1 MVTILREAELPA
13 PPERVWSVATLPAR
27 FEEWLSL
34 HVRWP
39 DVIPTEMAEGSKF
52 RQVVSLLGLP
62 VPMPW
67 TVAESTEP
75 AALELSGEAIA
86 GVRVL
91 IRFDI
96 AASGSG
102 TGSTLRLTAELTG
115 ALVTGSLQSTVQK
128 FADTQ
133 LETSISRLSAL
144 M

>member
-1 MVTILREAELPA
+1 MVRILREAELPA

-39 DVIPTEMAEGSKF
+39 DEIPTHLAEGSKF

-62 VPMPW
+62 VPMTW

-75 AALELSGEAIA
+75 SALELSGEAIA
-86 GVRVL
+86 GVRVS

-96 AASGSG
+96 APAESNA
-102 TGSTLRLTAELTG
+102 TSTLRVTADLSG
-115 ALVTGSLQSTVQK
+115 ALVSGSLQSTVQK

>member
-1 MVTILREAELPA
+1 MVTIRREAELPA

-39 DVIPTEMAEGSKF
+39 DEIPAELVEGAKF

-62 VPMPW
+62 VPMTW
-67 TVAESTEP
+67 TVAESTAP
-75 AALELSGEAIA
+75 TALELAGEAIA

-96 AASGSG
+96 APSASGP
-102 TGSTLRLTAELTG
+102 GSALGVTADLSG

>member
-1 MVTILREAELPA
+1 MVTIRREAELPA
-13 PPERVWSVATLPAR
+13 LPERVWSVATLPAR

-39 DVIPTEMAEGSKF
+39 DEIPTALVEGAKF

-62 VPMPW
+62 VPMTW
-67 TVAESTEP
+67 TVSESTEP
-75 AALELSGEAIA
+75 TALELSGEAIA
-86 GVRVL
+86 GVRVM

-96 AASGSG
+96 ASSVTGAGSALG
-102 TGSTLRLTAELTG
+102 VTAELSG

-133 LETSISRLSAL
+133 LEASISRLSAL

>member
-1 MVTILREAELPA
+1 MVTIRREAELPA
-13 PPERVWSVATLPAR
+13 APERVWSVATLPAR

-39 DVIPTEMAEGSKF
+39 DEIPTELAEGAKF

-62 VPMPW
+62 VPMTW
-67 TVAESTEP
+67 TVAESTAP
-75 AALELSGEAIA
+75 AALALSGEAIA
-86 GVRVL
+86 GVRVS

-96 AASGSG
+96 AASATGSG
-102 TGSTLRLTAELTG
+102 SALVLTADLSG
-115 ALVTGSLQSTVQK
+115 ALVTGSLQSSVQK

-133 LETSISRLSAL
+133 LEASINRLSAL

>member
-39 DVIPTEMAEGSKF
+39 DEIPTGMAEGSKF
-52 RQVVSLLGLP
+52 RQVISLLGLP
-62 VPMPW
+62 VPMTW

-75 AALELSGEAIA
+75 AALQLSGEAIA
-86 GVRVL
+86 GVRVS

-96 AASGSG
+96 ATAGDG
-102 TGSTLRLTAELTG
+102 VGSTLTVTADLSG

>member
-1 MVTILREAELPA
+1 MVTIRREAELPA

-27 FEEWLSL
+27 WEEWLSL

-39 DVIPTEMAEGSKF
+39 DEIPTELVEGAKF
-52 RQVVSLLGLP
+52 RQVISLLGLP
-62 VPMPW
+62 VPMTW
-67 TVAESTEP
+67 TVAESTEHR
-75 AALELSGEAIA
+75 ALELAGEAIA
-86 GVRVL
+86 GVRVS

-96 AASGSG
+96 AASGSDA
-102 TGSTLRLTAELTG
+102 GSALGVTAELSG

-133 LETSISRLSAL
+133 LEASISRLSAL

>member
-1 MVTILREAELPA
+1 MVTIVREAELPA
-13 PPERVWSVATLPAR
+13 HPERVWSVATLPAR

-62 VPMPW
+62 VPMTW
-67 TVAESTEP
+67 TVAESTAP

-96 AASGSG
+96 ADAGSG
-102 TGSTLRLTAELTG
+102 TASTLRVTADLTG

>member
-1 MVTILREAELPA
+1 MVTIVREAELPA
-13 PPERVWSVATLPAR
+13 VPARVWSVATLPVR

-39 DVIPTEMAEGSKF
+39 DEVPTEMAEGSKF

-62 VPMPW
+62 VPMTW

-75 AALELSGEAIA
+75 TALQLSGEALA
-86 GVRVL
+86 GVRVS

-96 AASGSG
+96 APSGSG
-102 TGSTLRLTAELTG
+102 PASLLRVTAELSG

-128 FADTQ
+128 FADAQ
-133 LETSISRLSAL
+133 LEASISRLSAL